1 MQTLAPDGV
10 DVTSA
15 PLDREFEELFHA
27 HYPLVYRTAY
37 SVTGSREDAEDVVQ
51 TIFLRLYQHGGLRGL
66 RENPKAYLYRAAVNA
81 AVSVVRSRRR
91 HIFTD
96 DDTELDR
103 PVEGGLPGSAS
114 GSILQGRFIEAIAQL
129 SPSAVE
135 ILILRYEHHYSDAE
149 IARLLGTSRSAIA
162 VRLFR
167 ARARLKRLMRILP
180 EKGGEKV

>member
-1 MQTLAPDGV
+1 MLAPGMLN
-10 DVTSA
+10 VTNE
-15 PLDREFEELFHA
+15 PLRQDFERLFHE

-51 TIFLRLYQHGGLRGL
+51 TIFLRLYRRREFSGLRK
-66 RENPKAYLYRAAVNA
+66 NPQAYLYRAAVNA
-81 AVSVVRSRRR
+81 AISIVRSRRR
-91 HIFTD
+91 SILTGD
-96 DDTELDR
+96 MALLDR
-103 PVEGGLPGSAS
+103 PSEFTPPSGESGLRT
-114 GSILQGRFIEAIAQL
+114 RFLKALAEL

-167 ARARLKRLMRILP
+167 ARRRLKKFL
-180 EKGGEKV
+180 EKKA